1 VVVGALARGLTIEA
15 EIAAFD
21 EAGGPILTQWIF
33 ILEASLAA
41 AKDVELNTLLLQ
53 LFTLHLSFDI

>member
-1 VVVGALARGLTIEA
+1 MVVGALGRGLIIELQHLKKQGA
-15 EIAAFD
+15 L
-21 EAGGPILTQWIF
+21 ILMQWIF

-41 AKDVELNTLLLQ
+41 AKDVELNKLLLQ